1 MSKFTCKIA
10 PLPDIEKRWDTLIKN
25 HPDNPSW
32 PIWKNNTITNN
43 QNSYRIS
50 YYGYL
55 DGLIITEATA
65 IINPLDTAILNTEGI
80 ISKDMAYLTAFRTDS
95 KYQNQ
100 GYFSKLYKYMEKDLK
115 SKGFTKLSLGVEP
128 QEVRNIQIY
137 FKYGF
142 TNYIKTA
149 TETYPNGETITV
161 NYYYK
166 EINKGV

>member
-1 MSKFTCKIA
+1 MPNFACKIA
-10 PLPDIEKRWDTLIKN
+10 PLSDIEKRWDTLIKN
-25 HPDNPSW
+25 HPDNPNWS
-32 PIWKNNTITNN
+32 IWKNDTIINN
-43 QNSYRIS
+43 KNNYRIS

-65 IINPLDTAILNTEGI
+65 IISPLDTAISNSEKL
-80 ISKDMAYLTAFRTDS
+80 ISNDMAYLTGFRTDS
-95 KYQNQ
+95 KYQNK

-115 SKGFTKLSLGVEP
+115 SRGFTKLSLGVEP
-128 QEVRNIQIY
+128 QEVKNMMIY

-149 TETYPNGETITV
+149 TETYPTGKTITV

-166 EINKGV
+166 EITKGE

>member
-1 MSKFTCKIA
+1 MPNFTCKIA
-10 PLPDIEKRWDTLIKN
+10 PLSDIEKRWDTLIKN
-25 HPDNPSW
+25 HPDNPNWS
-32 PIWKNNTITNN
+32 IWKNDTIINN
-43 QNSYRIS
+43 QNNYRIS

-65 IINPLDTAILNTEGI
+65 IISPLDTAISNSEKL

-95 KYQNQ
+95 KYQNK
-100 GYFSKLYKYMEKDLK
+100 GYFSKLYKFMEEDLK
-115 SKGFTKLSLGVEP
+115 NRGFTKLSLGVEP
-128 QEVRNIQIY
+128 QEVKNMMIY

-149 TETYPNGETITV
+149 TETYPTGKTITV

-166 EINKGV
+166 EINK

>member
-1 MSKFTCKIA
+1 MPNFTCKIA
-10 PLPDIEKRWDTLIKN
+10 PLSDIEKRWDTLIKN
-25 HPDNPSW
+25 HPDNPNWS
-32 PIWKNNTITNN
+32 IWKNDTIINN
-43 QNSYRIS
+43 KNNYRIS

-65 IINPLDTAILNTEGI
+65 IISPLDTAISNSEKL
-80 ISKDMAYLTAFRTDS
+80 ISNDMAYLTGFRTDS
-95 KYQNQ
+95 KYQNK

-115 SKGFTKLSLGVEP
+115 SRGFTKLSLGVEP
-128 QEVRNIQIY
+128 QEVKNMMIY

-149 TETYPNGETITV
+149 TETYPTGKTITV

-166 EINKGV
+166 EITKGE

>member
-1 MSKFTCKIA
+1 MSNFTCKIA
-10 PLPDIEKRWDTLIKN
+10 PLSDIEKRWDTLIKN
-25 HPDNPSW
+25 HPDNPNWS
-32 PIWKNNTITNN
+32 IWKNSNITNN
-43 QNSYRIS
+43 QNNYRIS

-65 IINPLDTAILNTEGI
+65 IISPLDTT
-80 ISKDMAYLTAFRTDS
+80 ISNSEKLISNDMAYLTAFRTDS
-95 KYQNQ
+95 KYQNK
-100 GYFSKLYKYMEKDLK
+100 GYFSKLYKYMEEDLK
-115 SKGFTKLSLGVEP
+115 NRGFTKLSLGVEP
-128 QEVRNIQIY
+128 QEVKNMMIY

-149 TETYPNGETITV
+149 TETYPTGKTITV

>member
-1 MSKFTCKIA
+1 MSNFTCKIA
-10 PLPDIEKRWDTLIKN
+10 PLSDIEKRWDTLIKN
-25 HPDNPSW
+25 HPDNPNWS
-32 PIWKNNTITNN
+32 IWKNDTIINN
-43 QNSYRIS
+43 QNNYRIS

-65 IINPLDTAILNTEGI
+65 IISPLDTAISNSEKL
-80 ISKDMAYLTAFRTDS
+80 ISNDMAYLTGFRTDS
-95 KYQNQ
+95 KYQNK

-115 SKGFTKLSLGVEP
+115 SRGFTKLSLGVEP
-128 QEVRNIQIY
+128 QEVKNMMIY

-149 TETYPNGETITV
+149 TETYPTGKTITV

-166 EINKGV
+166 EINK

>member
-1 MSKFTCKIA
+1 MPNFTCKIA
-10 PLPDIEKRWDTLIKN
+10 PLSDIEKRWDTLIKN
-25 HPDNPSW
+25 HPDNPNWS
-32 PIWKNNTITNN
+32 IWKNDTTINN
-43 QNSYRIS
+43 KNNYRIS

-65 IINPLDTAILNTEGI
+65 IISPLDTAISNSEKL
-80 ISKDMAYLTAFRTDS
+80 ISNDMAYLTGFRTDS

-100 GYFSKLYKYMEKDLK
+100 GYFSKLYKFMEEDLK
-115 SKGFTKLSLGVEP
+115 NRGFTKLSLGVEP
-128 QEVRNIQIY
+128 QEVKNMMIY

-149 TETYPNGETITV
+149 TETYPTGKTITV

-166 EINKGV
+166 EINK

>member
-55 DGLIITEATA
+55 DGVIITEATA

-149 TETYPNGETITV
+149 TETYPNGEIIIV

>member
-1 MSKFTCKIA
+1 MSNFTCKIA
-10 PLPDIEKRWDTLIKN
+10 PPLDIEKRWNTLIKS
-25 HPDNPSW
+25 HSDNPNW
-32 PIWKNNTITNN
+32 LIWKNNTITNN
-43 QNSYRIS
+43 KNNYRII

-55 DGLIITEATA
+55 DGIIISEATA
-65 IINPLDTAILNTEGI
+65 IISPLDTAILNGEKL
-80 ISKDMAYLTAFRTDS
+80 ISKDMAYLTGFRTDS
-95 KYQNQ
+95 KHQNK

-115 SKGFTKLSLGVEP
+115 SRGFTKLSLGVEP
-128 QEVRNIQIY
+128 QKVKNIQIY

-166 EINKGV
+166 EIN

>member
-65 IINPLDTAILNTEGI
+65 IINPLDTAILNAEGI

-149 TETYPNGETITV
+149 TETYPNGEIIIV